1 MSSAKKVHTIQKEIT
16 PEHDE
21 EIRMA
26 HQSTEVNSWTIEELE
41 SKITQAETDAGIHI
55 RANTLAADK
64 SWAYVLFLNDQERDV
79 DGYPRPGGYVVEH
92 VKQRKDRFINSCRTL
107 LTRVDNLNANKRSSK
122 DINGDEFTLE
132 FRIRRLIVDRQEQF
146 EQFRIWDRRFNRINN
161 PTLAIDNNDSSLKD
175 DESNTPY
182 QKLLL
187 FLLHQAYDEGYRR
200 YRDQCC
206 IEIRNTRAW
215 KPVKEI
221 KDFVYDTTQ
230 KEDNPD
236 MWKNLTSRG
245 GLVSDVVRHLTNCK
259 DFQFPEIKKDRHTW
273 SFQNGLLVGKDWS
286 AEDQKYR
293 IKFYPYNSRD
303 FRELDPTLVSCKYF
317 DLPFDPYEEIE
328 DWYDIPTPHMQC
340 VLDYQR
346 FETDVCKWM
355 YVFCGRLC
363 FEVNEL
369 DGWQVIPF
377 LKGIAR
383 SGKSTLITKV
393 CKLFYEC
400 EDVATLSNNIE
411 KKFGLQSIYRGFMFI
426 SPEIK
431 GDLQL
436 EQAEF
441 QSLVSGEDV
450 SVARKNETA
459 LSMQWKTPGILG
471 GNEVPN
477 WKDNSGSILRRL
489 ATWNFGRQ
497 VADADPHLDQKLEQ
511 EIPAIL
517 CKCLRAYL
525 DYAHKYADKDIWNVL
540 PKYFKTV
547 QSQIATVTNALQ
559 HFLCSEKFKFGPGL
573 FMPQTLFIA
582 RFNEH
587 CKQNNLGTHRFNQ
600 DFYAGPFSA
609 KELEVRVDSKIYNG
623 SAYSTQPFIFGLDFV
638 AQE

>member
-16 PEHDE
+16 PEHAD

-26 HQSTEVNSWTIEELE
+26 HQSSEINSWTIEELE
-41 SKITQAETDAGIHI
+41 SKITQAETDAGFHI

-64 SWAYVLFLNDQERDV
+64 SWAYVLFLNDQERDE
-79 DGYPRPGGYVVEH
+79 DGYPRPGSYVVEH
-92 VKQRKDRFINSCRTL
+92 VKTRKDRFINSCRTL
-107 LTRVDNLNANKRSSK
+107 LTRVDNLEANKRPSK
-122 DINGDEFTLE
+122 DVNGEEFTLE
-132 FRIRRLIVDRQEQF
+132 FRVRRLIVDRQEMF
-146 EQFRIWDRRFNRINN
+146 EQFRIWDRRWNRVNN
-161 PTLAIDNNDSSLKD
+161 PTLAIDNSDSSLKE

-187 FLLHQAYDEGYRR
+187 FLLHKAYDEGYRR

-206 IEIRNTRAW
+206 VEIRNTRAW

-221 KDFVYDTTQ
+221 KEFVYDTTQ
-230 KEDNPD
+230 KEDNPE

-245 GLVSDVVRHLTNCK
+245 TLVGDVVRHLTNCK

-273 SFQNGLLVGKDWS
+273 SFQNGLLVGKDWD
-286 AEDQKYR
+286 AESQQYR
-293 IKFYPYNSRD
+293 IKFYPYNSRE
-303 FRELDPTLVSCKYF
+303 FRDLDPTLVSCKYF
-317 DLPFDPYEEIE
+317 DLSFDPYDEIE
-328 DWYDIPTPHMQC
+328 DWYDIPTPHMQR

-346 FETDVCKWM
+346 FEADVCKWM

-497 VADADPHLDQKLEQ
+497 VSEADPHLDQKLEQ

-525 DYAHKYADKDIWNVL
+525 DYAHKYSDKDIWNVL

-547 QSQIATVTNALQ
+547 QSQIAQVTNALQ
-559 HFLCSEKFKFGPGL
+559 HFLCSEKFKFGPDL
-573 FMPQTLFIA
+573 FVPQTLFIA

-623 SAYSTQPFIFGLDFV
+623 NAYSTQPFIFGLDFV
-638 AQE
+638 NPE

>member
-1 MSSAKKVHTIQKEIT
+1 MTSSKKVHTIEKDVS
-16 PEHDE
+16 PEHAE
-21 EIRMA
+21 EIRLA
-26 HQSTEVNSWTIEELE
+26 HQSSEINSWTIEELE
-41 SKITQAETDAGIHI
+41 SKITQAETEAGFHI

-64 SWAYVLFLNDQERDV
+64 SWAYVLFLNDQERDE
-79 DGYPRPGGYVVEH
+79 DGYPRNYILEH
-92 VKQRKDRFINSCRTL
+92 VKTRKDRFINSCRTL
-107 LTRVDNLNANKRSSK
+107 LTRVDNLEANKRPSK
-122 DINGDEFTLE
+122 DVNGEEFTLE
-132 FRIRRLIVDRQEQF
+132 FRIRRLIVDRQEMF

-175 DESNTPY
+175 DETNTPY

-187 FLLHQAYDEGYRR
+187 FLLHQAYNEGYRR

-206 IEIRNTRAW
+206 VEIRNTRAW

-221 KDFVYDTTQ
+221 KDFVYDATQ
-230 KEDNPD
+230 KEDNPE

-245 GLVSDVVRHLTNCK
+245 GLVSDVVRHLSNCK

-273 SFQNGLLVGKDWS
+273 SFENGLLVGKDWDPES
-286 AEDQKYR
+286 QKYR
-293 IKFYPYNSRD
+293 IKFYPYNSKD

-317 DLPFDPYEEIE
+317 DLPFDPYEEVE
-328 DWYDIPTPHMQC
+328 DWYDIPTPHMQR

-497 VADADPHLDQKLEQ
+497 VSEADPHLDQKLEQ

-559 HFLCSEKFKFGPGL
+559 HFLCSEKFKFGPDL
-573 FMPQTLFIA
+573 YMPQSLFIA

-609 KELEVRVDSKIYNG
+609 KELEVRMDSKIYNG
-623 SAYSTQPFIFGLDFV
+623 SAYSTQPFIFGLDFLV
-638 AQE
+638 QD

>member
-1 MSSAKKVHTIQKEIT
+1 M
-16 PEHDE
+16 
-21 EIRMA
+21 
-26 HQSTEVNSWTIEELE
+26 
-41 SKITQAETDAGIHI
+41 
-55 RANTLAADK
+55 
-64 SWAYVLFLNDQERDV
+64 Y
-79 DGYPRPGGYVVEH
+79 
-92 VKQRKDRFINSCRTL
+92 
-107 LTRVDNLNANKRSSK
+107 
-122 DINGDEFTLE
+122 
-132 FRIRRLIVDRQEQF
+132 

-175 DESNTPY
+175 DETNTPY

-187 FLLHQAYDEGYRR
+187 FLLHEAYNEGYRR

-206 IEIRNTRAW
+206 VEIRNTRAW

-221 KDFVYDTTQ
+221 KDFVYDATQ
-230 KEDNPD
+230 KEDNPE

-273 SFQNGLLVGKDWS
+273 SFQNGLLVGKDWDI
-286 AEDQKYR
+286 ENQKYR
-293 IKFYPYNSRD
+293 IKFYPYNSKD

-317 DLPFDPYEEIE
+317 DLPFDPYEEVE
-328 DWYDIPTPHMQC
+328 DWYDIPTPHMQR

-346 FETDVCKWM
+346 FETEVCKWM

-497 VADADPHLDQKLEQ
+497 VSEADPHLDQKLEQ

-559 HFLCSEKFKFGPGL
+559 HFLCSEKFKFGPDL
-573 FMPQTLFIA
+573 FIPQSLFIA
-582 RFNEH
+582 KFNEH

-609 KELEVRVDSKIYNG
+609 KELEVRMDSKIYNG
-623 SAYSTQPFIFGLDFV
+623 SAYSTQPFIFGLDYLS
-638 AQE
+638 QD

>member
-1 MSSAKKVHTIQKEIT
+1 MPSAKKVHTIEKEIT
-16 PEHDE
+16 SEHAE
-21 EIRMA
+21 EIRLA
-26 HQSTEVNSWTIEELE
+26 HQSSEINSWTIEELE
-41 SKITQAETDAGIHI
+41 SKITQAEIDAGFQI
-55 RANTLAADK
+55 RENTLAADK
-64 SWAYVLFLNDQERDV
+64 MWAHVLFLEDQERDE
-79 DGYPRPGGYVVEH
+79 DGYPINYTPEH
-92 VKQRKDRFINSCRTL
+92 VKQRKIRFINNCRTL
-107 LTRVDNLNANKRSSK
+107 LNRVDSLDANKRPSK
-122 DINGDEFTLE
+122 DANGDEFTLE
-132 FRIRRLIVDRQEQF
+132 FRIRRLIVDRQEMF
-146 EQFRIWDRRFNRINN
+146 EQYRIWERRFNRINN

-175 DESNTPY
+175 DESNSPY

-187 FLLHQAYDEGYRR
+187 FLLHQAYSEGYRR

-221 KDFVYDTTQ
+221 KEFVYDTTQ
-230 KEDNPD
+230 KEDNPE

-273 SFQNGLLVGKDWS
+273 SFQNGLLVGKDWDS
-286 AEDQKYR
+286 EAQKYQ
-293 IKFYPYNSRD
+293 IKFYPYSSRD
-303 FRELDPTLVSCKYF
+303 FRDLDPTLVSCKYF
-317 DLPFDPYEEIE
+317 DLPFDPYTEVE

-497 VADADPHLDQKLEQ
+497 VSEADPHLDQKLEQ

-559 HFLCSEKFKFGPGL
+559 HFLCSEKFKFGPNL

-609 KELEVRVDSKIYNG
+609 KELEVRVDSLIYNG
-623 SAYSTQPFIFGLDFV
+623 NAYSTQPFIFGLDFT

>member
-92 VKQRKDRFINSCRTL
+92 VKTRKDRFINSCRTL

-230 KEDNPD
+230 KEDNPE

-273 SFQNGLLVGKDWS
+273 SFANGLLVGKDWN
-286 AEDQKYR
+286 ADDQKYQ
-293 IKFYPYNSRD
+293 IKYYPYNSRD

-317 DLPFDPYEEIE
+317 DLPFDPYEEIV
-328 DWYDIPTPHMQC
+328 DWYDIPTPHMQR

-346 FETDVCKWM
+346 FDIDVCKWM

-559 HFLCSEKFKFGPGL
+559 HFLCSEKFKFGPDL
-573 FMPQTLFIA
+573 FIPQTLFIA

-623 SAYSTQPFIFGLDFV
+623 SAYSTQPFIFGLDFLP
-638 AQE
+638 QE

>member
-64 SWAYVLFLNDQERDV
+64 SWAYVLFMNDQERDV

-273 SFQNGLLVGKDWS
+273 SFANGLLVGKDWN
-286 AEDQKYR
+286 ADYQKYQ

-317 DLPFDPYEEIE
+317 DLPFDPYEEIV
-328 DWYDIPTPHMQC
+328 DWYDIPTPHMQR

-346 FETDVCKWM
+346 FDIDVCKWM

-559 HFLCSEKFKFGPGL
+559 HFLCSEKFKFGPDM
-573 FMPQTLFIA
+573 FIPQTLFIA

>member
-1 MSSAKKVHTIQKEIT
+1 M
-16 PEHDE
+16 
-21 EIRMA
+21 
-26 HQSTEVNSWTIEELE
+26 
-41 SKITQAETDAGIHI
+41 
-55 RANTLAADK
+55 
-64 SWAYVLFLNDQERDV
+64 
-79 DGYPRPGGYVVEH
+79 
-92 VKQRKDRFINSCRTL
+92 QR
-107 LTRVDNLNANKRSSK
+107 
-122 DINGDEFTLE
+122 
-132 FRIRRLIVDRQEQF
+132 
-146 EQFRIWDRRFNRINN
+146 
-161 PTLAIDNNDSSLKD
+161 
-175 DESNTPY
+175 
-182 QKLLL
+182 
-187 FLLHQAYDEGYRR
+187 
-200 YRDQCC
+200 
-206 IEIRNTRAW
+206 
-215 KPVKEI
+215 
-221 KDFVYDTTQ
+221 
-230 KEDNPD
+230 
-236 MWKNLTSRG
+236 
-245 GLVSDVVRHLTNCK
+245 
-259 DFQFPEIKKDRHTW
+259 
-273 SFQNGLLVGKDWS
+273 
-286 AEDQKYR
+286 
-293 IKFYPYNSRD
+293 
-303 FRELDPTLVSCKYF
+303 
-317 DLPFDPYEEIE
+317 
-328 DWYDIPTPHMQC
+328 

-346 FETDVCKWM
+346 FDIDVCKWM

-559 HFLCSEKFKFGPGL
+559 HFLCSEKFKFGPDL
-573 FMPQTLFIA
+573 FIPQTLFIA

-609 KELEVRVDSKIYNG
+609 KELEVRVDSKIHNG
-623 SAYSTQPFIFGLDFV
+623 SAYSTQPFIFGLDFLP
-638 AQE
+638 QE

>member
-1 MSSAKKVHTIQKEIT
+1 MPSSKKVHTIEKDVS
-16 PEHDE
+16 PEHAE
-21 EIRMA
+21 EIRLA
-26 HQSTEVNSWTIEELE
+26 HQRSEVNSWMIEELE
-41 SKITQAETDAGIHI
+41 SNITQAETEAGFHI

-64 SWAYVLFLNDQERDV
+64 SWAYVLFLNDQERDE
-79 DGYPRPGGYVVEH
+79 DGYPRNYVVEH

-107 LTRVDNLNANKRSSK
+107 LTRVDNLEANKRPSK
-122 DINGDEFTLE
+122 DVNGEEFTLE
-132 FRIRRLIVDRQEQF
+132 FRIRRLIVDRQEMFVQF
-146 EQFRIWDRRFNRINN
+146 QLWDRRFNRINN
-161 PTLAIDNNDSSLKD
+161 PTLAIDNSDSSLKD

-187 FLLHQAYDEGYRR
+187 FLLHEAYNEGYRR

-206 IEIRNTRAW
+206 VEIRNTRAW

-221 KDFVYDTTQ
+221 KDFVYDATQ
-230 KEDNPD
+230 KEDNPE

-245 GLVSDVVRHLTNCK
+245 GLVSDVVRHLSNCK

-273 SFQNGLLVGKDWS
+273 SFENGLLVGKDWD
-286 AEDQKYR
+286 AEAQKYR
-293 IKFYPYNSRD
+293 IKFYPYNSKD

-317 DLPFDPYEEIE
+317 DLPFDPYEEVE
-328 DWYDIPTPHMQC
+328 DWYDIPTPHMQR

-346 FETDVCKWM
+346 FETEVCKWM

-497 VADADPHLDQKLEQ
+497 VSEADPHLDQKLEQ

-559 HFLCSEKFKFGPGL
+559 HFLCSEKFKFGPDL
-573 FMPQTLFIA
+573 FMPQSLFIA

-609 KELEVRVDSKIYNG
+609 KELEVRMDSKVYNE
-623 SAYSTQPFIFGLDFV
+623 SAYSTQPFIFGLDFL
-638 AQE
+638 AQD

>member
-1 MSSAKKVHTIQKEIT
+1 MTTVHTISKDVT
-16 PEHDE
+16 PEHAE
-21 EIRMA
+21 EIRLA
-26 HQSTEVNSWTIEELE
+26 QQTTEVGAWGIEEIE
-41 SKITQAETDAGIHI
+41 AYVTKNEEKSMFHIQA
-55 RANTLAADK
+55 NSLAADK
-64 SWAYVLFLNDQERDV
+64 SWAFVLFPEDQERDV
-79 DGYPRPGGYVVEH
+79 DNYPVNFEHEH
-92 VKQRKDRFINSCRTL
+92 VVGRKNSFINNCRIL
-107 LTRVDNLNANKRSSK
+107 LKRIDTMEANKHPSK

-132 FRIRRLIVDRQEQF
+132 FRVRRLIEDRKDMF
-146 EQFRIWDRRFNRINN
+146 EQYSLWQRRWKRMNESSH
-161 PTLAIDNNDSSLKD
+161 AIENTDKSLKE
-175 DESNTPY
+175 DESNSPY
-182 QKLLL
+182 QKVLLY
-187 FLLHQAYDEGYRR
+187 LLTEASKLEYRR

-206 IEIRNTRAW
+206 VQIRNTRAW
-215 KPVKEI
+215 RPVKEI
-221 KDFVYDTTQ
+221 KDFVYDSTQ
-230 KEDNPD
+230 KEDQPE

-245 GLVSDVVRHLTNCK
+245 TLVSDVVRHLVNCK
-259 DFQFPEIKKDRHTW
+259 DIQFPEIKKDRHTW
-273 SFQNGLLVGKDWS
+273 SFQNGLLVGKDWNAQTS
-286 AEDQKYR
+286 RYQ
-293 IKFYPYNSRD
+293 IKFYPYCSRD

-317 DLPFDPYEEIE
+317 DLPFDPYDDIE
-328 DWYDIPTPHMQC
+328 DWYDIPTPHMQR

-459 LSMQWKTPGILG
+459 LSLQWKTPGILG

-489 ATWNFGRQ
+489 ATWNFARQ
-497 VADADPHLDQKLEQ
+497 VSEADPHLDDKLEK

-540 PKYFKTV
+540 PKYFKQV
-547 QSQIATVTNALQ
+547 QSQVATVTNALQ
-559 HFLCSEKFKFGPGL
+559 HFLCSEKFKYGSDL
-573 FMPQTLFIA
+573 FVPQKVFVA
-582 RFNEH
+582 QFNQH
-587 CKQNNLGTHRFNQ
+587 CKENNLGVHRFNQ

-623 SAYSTQPFIFGLDFV
+623 NAYSTQPFIFGLDFIV
-638 AQE
+638 QE

>member
-1 MSSAKKVHTIQKEIT
+1 MPSAKKVHTIEKEIT
-16 PEHDE
+16 SEHAE
-21 EIRMA
+21 EIRLA
-26 HQSTEVNSWTIEELE
+26 HQSSEINSWTIEELE
-41 SKITQAETDAGIHI
+41 SKITQAEIDAGFQI
-55 RANTLAADK
+55 RENTLAADK
-64 SWAYVLFLNDQERDV
+64 MWAHVLFLEDQERDD
-79 DGYPRPGGYVVEH
+79 DGYPINYTPEH
-92 VKQRKDRFINSCRTL
+92 VKQRKIRFINNCRTL
-107 LTRVDNLNANKRSSK
+107 LNRVDSLDANKRPSK
-122 DINGDEFTLE
+122 DANGDEFTLE
-132 FRIRRLIVDRQEQF
+132 FRIRRLIVDRQEMF
-146 EQFRIWDRRFNRINN
+146 EQYRIWERRFNRINN

-175 DESNTPY
+175 DESNSPY

-187 FLLHQAYDEGYRR
+187 FLLHQAYSEGYRR

-221 KDFVYDTTQ
+221 KEFVYDTTQ
-230 KEDNPD
+230 KEDNPE

-273 SFQNGLLVGKDWS
+273 SFQNGLLVGKDWDS
-286 AEDQKYR
+286 EAQKYQ
-293 IKFYPYNSRD
+293 IKFYPYSSRD
-303 FRELDPTLVSCKYF
+303 FRDLDPTLVSCKYF
-317 DLPFDPYEEIE
+317 DLPFDPYTEVE

-497 VADADPHLDQKLEQ
+497 VSEADPHLDQKLEQ

-559 HFLCSEKFKFGPGL
+559 HFLCSEKFKFGPNL

-609 KELEVRVDSKIYNG
+609 KELEVRVDSQIYNG
-623 SAYSTQPFIFGLDFV
+623 NAYSTQPFIFGLDFT

>member
-1 MSSAKKVHTIQKEIT
+1 MTTVHTIEKNIT
-16 PEHDE
+16 PEHAE
-21 EIRMA
+21 EIRQA
-26 HQSTEVNSWTIEELE
+26 QQSTEVGSWGVEEIEAYLTKHEE
-41 SKITQAETDAGIHI
+41 KIGLHA
-55 RANTLAADK
+55 RANTRASDLG
-64 SWAYVLFLNDQERDV
+64 WAFVLFPEDQARDEE
-79 DGYPRPGGYVVEH
+79 GYPVNFDHEQVIG
-92 VKQRKDRFINSCRTL
+92 RKNIFINNCRIL
-107 LTRVDNLNANKRSSK
+107 LKRIDNMGMNKHASK
-122 DINGDEFTLE
+122 DVNDEEFTLE
-132 FRIRRLIVDRQEQF
+132 FRVRRLIEDRKDMFDQYN
-146 EQFRIWDRRFNRINN
+146 IWNRRFKRVNAPRQ
-161 PTLAIDNNDSSLKD
+161 ACDNTDKSLKE
-175 DESNTPY
+175 DESNSPY
-182 QKLLL
+182 QKVLLY
-187 FLLHQAYDEGYRR
+187 LLTEASRMDYRR

-206 IEIRNTRAW
+206 TQIRNTRAW
-215 KPVKEI
+215 RQVKEI

-230 KEDNPD
+230 KEDQPE

-245 GLVSDVVRHLTNCK
+245 NMVADVVRHLSQCK
-259 DFQFPEIKKDRHTW
+259 DIQFPEIKKDRHTW
-273 SFQNGLLVGKDWS
+273 SFENGLLVGKDWDPQL
-286 AEDQKYR
+286 ERYK
-293 IKFYPYNSRD
+293 IKFYPYCSRE

-317 DLPFDPYEEIE
+317 DMPFDPYDHVA

-450 SVARKNETA
+450 SVARKNESA

-489 ATWNFGRQ
+489 ATWNFARQ
-497 VADADPHLDQKLEQ
+497 VSEADPHLDDKL
-511 EIPAIL
+511 
-517 CKCLRAYL
+517 
-525 DYAHKYADKDIWNVL
+525 
-540 PKYFKTV
+540 
-547 QSQIATVTNALQ
+547 
-559 HFLCSEKFKFGPGL
+559 
-573 FMPQTLFIA
+573 
-582 RFNEH
+582 
-587 CKQNNLGTHRFNQ
+587 
-600 DFYAGPFSA
+600 
-609 KELEVRVDSKIYNG
+609 
-623 SAYSTQPFIFGLDFV
+623 
-638 AQE
+638 

>member
-1 MSSAKKVHTIQKEIT
+1 MTSAKKVHTIQKEIT
-16 PEHDE
+16 PEHAD

-26 HQSTEVNSWTIEELE
+26 HQSSEINTWTIEELE
-41 SKITQAETDAGIHI
+41 AKITQAETDAGFHI

-64 SWAYVLFLNDQERDV
+64 SWAYVLFLNDQERDG
-79 DGYPRPGGYVVEH
+79 DGYPRNYTTEH
-92 VKQRKDRFINSCRTL
+92 AKQRKERFINSCRTL
-107 LTRVDNLNANKRSSK
+107 LTRVDNLDANKRPSK
-122 DINGDEFTLE
+122 DVNGEEFTIE
-132 FRIRRLIVDRQEQF
+132 FRIRRLIVDRQEMF

-161 PTLAIDNNDSSLKD
+161 PTLAIDNNDCSLKD

-187 FLLHQAYDEGYRR
+187 FLLHQAHDEGYRR

-206 IEIRNTRAW
+206 VEIRNTRAW

-221 KDFVYDTTQ
+221 KEFVYDTTQ

-245 GLVSDVVRHLTNCK
+245 GLVGDVVRHLANCK

-273 SFQNGLLVGKDWS
+273 SFQNGLLVGKDWD
-286 AEDQKYR
+286 AESQKYQ
-293 IKFYPYNSRD
+293 IKFYPYKSRD

-317 DLPFDPYEEIE
+317 DLPFDSYDEIA

-340 VLDYQR
+340 VLDYQK
-346 FETDVCKWM
+346 FDADVCKWM

-525 DYAHKYADKDIWNVL
+525 DYAHKYSDKDIWNVL

-547 QSQIATVTNALQ
+547 QSQIAQVTNALQ
-559 HFLCSEKFKFGPGL
+559 HFLCSEKFKFSPGL
-573 FMPQTLFIA
+573 FIPQTLFIA

-609 KELEVRVDSKIYNG
+609 KELEVHVDSKIYNG

-638 AQE
+638 AQD